1 MRRALLQFVVF
12 VVMVVVCTCYI
23 GCGGSK
29 SSVNAAPS
37 SQTVAAGPANSAPT
51 ATLPTTS
58 GAPAAS
64 APSGTAAPATGV
76 TTTAAATPS
85 THHIF
90 VMSEENTSYSAVVG
104 NTSQMPYY
112 NSLVSKGTMWS
123 NYYSNA
129 HGSMLSY
136 IETLSGTSFN
146 CNGNDCGASGS
157 LTGPSLM
164 DLMNAKGMAWK
175 GYFDGVSTCGE
186 LAPQSTNWIV
196 NPDSNGN
203 QNYYQRHA
211 GFPWY
216 AVGTATAATC
226 KSGGN
231 GWWGMSQFTSD
242 LASGSIGYL
251 NWITPDGTSDGHD
264 GTLQQMD
271 AFMQKYLT
279 PLLASSYFQPG
290 GDGILIIW
298 WDEASLSD
306 NSCGGPDGKS
316 CGGKIPMMVIGPGIK
331 ANNDDV
337 TSANHDSAA
346 RFIQQQ
352 LGFTPSLGKSV
363 SVPDFSN
370 TLLP

>member
-1 MRRALLQFVVF
+1 MRKALLRIGSFVV
-12 VVMVVVCTCYI
+12 VTVACTFYL
-23 GCGGSK
+23 GCG
-29 SSVNAAPS
+29 SSH
-37 SQTVAAGPANSAPT
+37 NSANTAPQTAQTGATGSTGGTVTPTSTAPTSTDPTPASTTPT
-51 ATLPTTS
+51 AT
-58 GAPAAS
+58 AAS
-64 APSGTAAPATGV
+64 TPA
-76 TTTAAATPS
+76 S
-85 THHIF
+85 HHIF
-90 VMSEENTSYSAVVG
+90 VMSEENTSFSDVVG

-112 NSLVSKGTMWS
+112 NSLVSKGTLWS

-136 IETLSGTSFN
+136 IETLSGTSFT

-157 LTGPSLM
+157 LTGPSVM

-186 LAPQSTNWIV
+186 LAPQATNWIV
-196 NPDSNGN
+196 NPDSNGS
-203 QNYYQRHA
+203 QNYYQRHT

-216 AVGTATAATC
+216 AVGTATIATC

-231 GWWGMSQFTSD
+231 GWWPMNQFTSD
-242 LASGSIGYL
+242 LASGNVGYL
-251 NWITPDGTSDGHD
+251 NWMTPDGTSDGHD
-264 GTLQQMD
+264 GTLPQED
-271 AFMQKYLT
+271 AFMQKWLT
-279 PLLASSYFQPG
+279 PLLASKYFQPG
-290 GDGILIIW
+290 GDGVLIIW

-306 NSCGGPDGKS
+306 NSCGGPGGTS
-316 CGGKIPMMVIGPGIK
+316 CGGKIPMLVIGPGIK

-337 TSANHDSAA
+337 TSANHDSAS
-346 RFIQQQ
+346 RFIQEQ